1 MYSLINDKAM
11 TEETL
16 KRATELRKE
25 IENAVSAKDCIAN
38 TVRYEMRDWRNYN
51 QGAIN
56 IDEKGNVYFENTNV
70 YFENTYEL
78 PEVLRMNVRE
88 EFIKATHR
96 AKHLLNNYIFDLK
109 KELEDL

>member
-1 MYSLINDKAM
+1 M

-25 IENAVSAKDCIAN
+25 IENAVMAKDCITN
-38 TVRYEMRDWRNYN
+38 TARYEMRDWRNYN
-51 QGAIN
+51 QGTIN
-56 IDEKGNVYFENTNV
+56 IDDKGNVYLEKTN
-70 YFENTYEL
+70 EL
-78 PEVLRMNVRE
+78 PEILKMNIRE

-96 AKHLLNNYIFDLK
+96 AKHLLDNYIYDLK